1 MIITILAYK
10 SDSDDYC
17 RGCVMA
23 RYSSD
28 FQWKSSMDRGE
39 IEEFLAGLMFA
50 NKHLDHGEAG
60 YEITFLFNGEEC
72 NDEWDS
78 DAIRKELTLEATALY
93 VIKENAFQIKKSL
106 SEKMAAAKQKRDTEE
121 RERQQLAQLQAKY
134 GTTVTVENGVQKT
147 VEVTP
152 VGTLTTTKLV

>member
-28 FQWKSSMDRGE
+28 FKWKSSMDRGE
-39 IEEFLAGLMFA
+39 IEEFLAGLMFD
-50 NKHLDHGEAG
+50 NKHLDTNESG

-78 DAIRKELTLEATALY
+78 DAIRKELVLEATALY
-93 VIKENAFQIKKSL
+93 VIKENDFQRQKFE
-106 SEKMAAAKQKRDTEE
+106 SENRTAAKQKRDTEE
-121 RERQQLAQLQAKY
+121 RERQQLATLQAKY
-134 GTTVTVENGVQKT
+134 GAQ
-147 VEVTP
+147 
-152 VGTLTTTKLV
+152 